1 MLVRMDSNSNIADRN
16 MKQAASRKQFS
27 FFKYSACNYHAI
39 Q

>member
-27 FFKYSACNYHAI
+27 FLK
-39 Q
+39 